1 MQLKFSSFV
10 ITSGLFFTAATA
22 YPKNA
27 EPKGHEFRAP
37 GPGDVRGPCPG
48 LNTNNVLICHNPCES
63 WYLPRNGK
71 QFTVKTLLDAGL
83 GLCDSY
89 FSNGKGTD
97 SARSGIRPSA
107 YYHRIDLD
115 ALSAH
120 NIIEHDASISRNDFG
135 NGIGDNTH
143 FNETTFATLANSN
156 PGKDYYDPVS
166 AGEVQPARLAH
177 SLGTNPFTVYTQKE
191 FLLRSRES
199 ALYLSIFG
207 DPATGIASKEFVN
220 IFVREERL
228 PYAEGFK
235 LPKMPITDDSL
246 SALEATIHNIS
257 QWTQTQKCGPLILGD
272 GIAFNTDT
280 FA

>member
-10 ITSGLFFTAATA
+10 IISVSFLESASAH
-22 YPKNA
+22 PQNA

-48 LNTNNVLICHNPCES
+48 LNTLANHG
-63 WYLPRNGK
+63 YLPRNGK

-83 GLCDSY
+83 AGFNLDPPPITVAAK
-89 FSNGKGTD
+89 FGIMTTD
-97 SARSGIRPSA
+97 SPTWD
-107 YYHRIDLD
+107 RINLD

-135 NGIGDNTH
+135 DGTGDNTH

-166 AGEVQPARLAH
+166 AGEVQRARLAH
-177 SLGTNPFTVYTQKE
+177 SLATNPFTVNTQKE

-220 IFVREERL
+220 IFFREERL

-235 LPKMPITDDSL
+235 LPKMLITEESL
-246 SALEATIHNIS
+246 EALEDTIHKAS
-257 QWTQTQKCGPLILGD
+257 QWNQTQKCGPLILGD

>member
-1 MQLKFSSFV
+1 MQIRFSSFV
-10 ITSGLFFTAATA
+10 IIAVSFVASASA
-22 YPKNA
+22 YPQNA
-27 EPKGHEFRAP
+27 EPKGHEFKAP

-48 LNTNNVLICHNPCES
+48 LNTLANHG
-63 WYLPRNGK
+63 YLPRNGK

-83 GLCDSY
+83 AGFNLDPAPITVAAK
-89 FSNGKGTD
+89 FGIMTTD
-97 SARSGIRPSA
+97 SPTWD
-107 YYHRIDLD
+107 RIDLD

-135 NGIGDNTH
+135 DGTGDNTH

-166 AGEVQPARLAH
+166 AGEVQRARLAH
-177 SLGTNPFTVYTQKE
+177 SLATNPLTVNTQKE

-220 IFVREERL
+220 IFFREERL
-228 PYAEGFK
+228 PYAEGFTLSK
-235 LPKMPITDDSL
+235 TLITTDSL
-246 SALEATIHNIS
+246 SPLEHTIHNVS
-257 QWTQTQKCGPLILGD
+257 QWTQTQRCGPLILGD